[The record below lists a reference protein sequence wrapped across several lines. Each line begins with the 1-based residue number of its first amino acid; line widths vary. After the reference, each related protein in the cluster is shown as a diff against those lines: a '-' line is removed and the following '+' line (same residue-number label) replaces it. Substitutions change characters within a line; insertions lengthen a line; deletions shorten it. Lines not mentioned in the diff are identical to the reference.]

1 MACRRHHRRTSTSR
15 YSALPSAMAV
25 DDAAEPAAARRSSI
39 EKTPTRIS
47 PDVAELFQRLPD
59 EIIEQILLATDANG
73 FASLVLVSSK
83 WRAVS
88 QRPHLYRH
96 HLAQCSSY
104 LASLADLP
112 APQDE
117 NLPRLRRLFAREAKR
132 NLFDSYLRPKET
144 VIKLVSNSIS
154 SSSCPGGEGMQ
165 FGASPKGHHILAYNS
180 SRIYVV
186 DVRGEPPNVKREL
199 KILRRPVSACITDD
213 ASLLAVLSTEMQVDL
228 YDLQKTPPQRK
239 QSLILDNSPRTIALS
254 SCGSVLAAAY
264 DGGIE
269 VSSLH
274 PGALATDRRAV
285 KCDAVDALTFSLDG
299 TQILGTTIHS
309 SPPNTVILTAP
320 YYDPGSQLGDS
331 NLSAMWTT
339 SILFPN
345 TSRDCSH
352 AILLQDGGH
361 GEAEWTF
368 TYDRSFETFRAVRL
382 DDLRNGTTYFTGPI
396 PKATSQSKL
405 LPCTLPASTYHGE
418 LVASGFQGKEVWI
431 YGVPGDLDAVPETT
445 SNNDNP
451 QNPSG
456 LGRHNSGQSNLSRRT
471 STRALDGDN
480 ERVAQWQILC
490 DKLRNNFV
498 GGCKISEHSGV
509 SNVKWVADFAG
520 VSSKERLV
528 VTARGVSGPRLV
540 TDEEDID
547 FVDGG
552 RLTLLDF
559 DYGLVNGDRSEITIE
574 VGTDDAEVLEEEKR
588 DIETE
593 VAIVRRRTVAQ
604 QRGGRTAL
612 LRAATTAGQEPPL
625 PPLPPTEAAADDDPL
640 VPRTIGRN
648 PVSHPAPTVINDRG
662 DTGPIEEQEALDA
675 PYAHASPRS
684 GTTLRRAATAAAVN
698 RRLNPRT
705 ADGRPIEY
713 RRADGRAEHPH
724 ESDAD
729 NWVPPPPPY
738 QEEEDPVDLPAFLR
752 GPSVAPMPSV
762 PLVPPLPAVA
772 ARGRAGLASSP
783 VTQTPET
790 GSSATQRRRSHR
802 RPASDSTT
810 FSRSRSGDAPSPRSS
825 PSIHSLHMGP
835 DDIYNVSPPG
845 SPCLSTRQSGDHQ
858 ASGSETGVP
867 SESLVSSSAASRAET
882 FEAQPSAPSTAA
894 MASASTS
901 SAGFDSHIRP
911 KVPPLQ
917 LYIPNSP
924 LSNIVPASSAEPA
937 ARRLS
942 NVQTWPL
949 PPRPEAEPSGQA
961 MAGYPFSAP
970 PSNTTSHDLAAALPP
985 APSSGQLA
993 SLNKRISQGNP
1004 RRLSGG
1010 LQIQQA
1016 LASRRSYEDGPIQ
1029 GQQQQEEEEYCDWTG
1044 NSSIQMPEFDRPLII
1059 STPKGVSGAFDP
1071 PNRRTSGR
1079 QNETQI
1085 LAPIPRHPRQH
1096 NFVNPRPTTERLETI
1111 YSARSYP
1118 SVPQGQPKPTGMPS
1132 WLRSGSRSSRGS
1144 PTGVNR
1150 RPSRAER
1157 SAARNMKDARKSGWT
1172 GKKSKKESMAGHDAA
1187 STVGW
1192 TDMSSPSAP
1201 KGKKCVVM

>member
-1 MACRRHHRRTSTSR
+1 MAS
-15 YSALPSAMAV
+15 
-25 DDAAEPAAARRSSI
+25 
-39 EKTPTRIS
+39 
-47 PDVAELFQRLPD
+47 
-59 EIIEQILLATDANG
+59 
-73 FASLVLVSSK
+73 
-83 WRAVS
+83 
-88 QRPHLYRH
+88 
-96 HLAQCSSY
+96 
-104 LASLADLP
+104 ASLADLP
-112 APQDE
+112 APNDE
-117 NLPRLRRLFAREAKR
+117 SLPRLRRLFAREVKR
-132 NLFDSYLRPKET
+132 GLFDSYLRPKET

-165 FGASPKGHHILAYNS
+165 FGASPKGHHVLAYNS
-180 SRIYVV
+180 SRIYVI
-186 DVRGEPPNVKREL
+186 DVRGEGLDVKREL

-213 ASLLAVLSTEMQVDL
+213 AGLLAVLSTEMQVDL
-228 YDLQKTPPQRK
+228 YDLQRTPPQRK

-285 KCDAVDALTFSLDG
+285 KCDAVDALAFSLDG

-309 SPPNTVILTAP
+309 SPPSTVILTAP

-431 YGVPGDLDAVPETT
+431 YGVPGDLDAIPETA
-445 SNNDNP
+445 SNNDNSS
-451 QNPSG
+451 NTSG
-456 LGRHNSGQSNLSRRT
+456 LGRHNSGQSNLSHRT
-471 STRALDGDN
+471 STKALDGES
-480 ERVAQWQILC
+480 ERVPQWQILC

-498 GGCKISEHSGV
+498 GGCKISELSGV

-520 VSSKERLV
+520 FSVKERLV
-528 VTARGVSGPRLV
+528 VMARGVSGPRLV
-540 TDEEDID
+540 TEEEDMD

-559 DYGLVNGDRSEITIE
+559 DYGLVNGARSEITIE
-574 VGTDDAEVLEEEKR
+574 VGTDAAEVLEEEKR

-604 QRGGRTAL
+604 QRGRRTTL
-612 LRAATTAGQEPPL
+612 LRAATSAGQEPPL
-625 PPLPPTEAAADDDPL
+625 PPLSPTEDADDDDPL

-648 PVSHPAPTVINDRG
+648 PASHPAPAVISDQG
-662 DTGPIEEQEALDA
+662 ETASIEALEALDA

-705 ADGRPIEY
+705 ADGRPIEF

-738 QEEEDPVDLPAFLR
+738 KKEQDPIDLPAFLR
-752 GPSVAPMPSV
+752 GPSVAPMPSGPPV
-762 PLVPPLPAVA
+762 PPPLPALPL
-772 ARGRAGLASSP
+772 RDRSGLESSP
-783 VTQTPET
+783 VAQTPET
-790 GSSATQRRRSHR
+790 KSSAAQRRRSYQIT
-802 RPASDSTT
+802 ASDSTA
-810 FSRSRSGDAPSPRSS
+810 FSRLRVGDSPRPRSS
-825 PSIHSLHMGP
+825 PSIHSLHMDP
-835 DDIYNVSPPG
+835 DDIYDVSPPG
-845 SPCLSTRQSGDHQ
+845 SPRLPTRQSGELQ
-858 ASGSETGVP
+858 ASGSEMGVP
-867 SESLVSSSAASRAET
+867 SESVVSSSATSRAET
-882 FEAQPSAPSTAA
+882 FQAQPSVPSTAA
-894 MASASTS
+894 AASASTS
-901 SAGFDSHIRP
+901 STGFDDLARP
-911 KVPPLQ
+911 NVPSLQ
-917 LYIPNSP
+917 LHIPNSP

-937 ARRLS
+937 VRRLS
-942 NVQTWPL
+942 NAQTWPL
-949 PPRPEAEPSGQA
+949 PPQLQAGPLGQA
-961 MAGYPFSAP
+961 MAGYPLTAP
-970 PSNTTSHDLAAALPP
+970 PFDTTSHDLAAALPP

-1016 LASRRSYEDGPIQ
+1016 LADSRSYENGPSQ
-1029 GQQQQEEEEYCDWTG
+1029 GLQQQDYRDWMA
-1044 NSSIQMPEFDRPLII
+1044 NSSMQMPEFDRPLII

-1071 PNRRTSGR
+1071 PTRRTSGR
-1079 QNETQI
+1079 RNETQI
-1085 LAPIPRHPRQH
+1085 LAPVPRHPPQH
-1096 NFVNPRPTTERLETI
+1096 NFVNPRPTAARLETI
-1111 YSARSYP
+1111 YSAESYP
-1118 SVPQGQPKPTGMPS
+1118 DVPQGQPKPSGLPS
-1132 WLRSGSRSSRGS
+1132 WLRSGSRPSTGS

-1150 RPSRAER
+1150 KPSRAER
-1157 SAARNMKDARKSGWT
+1157 SAAKNMHDARKRGWA
-1172 GKKSKKESMAGHDAA
+1172 GKKKASKKESKAGHEAA
-1187 STVGW
+1187 STASW
-1192 TDMSSPSAP
+1192 TDASSPSAP

>member
-1 MACRRHHRRTSTSR
+1 MN
-15 YSALPSAMAV
+15 V
-25 DDAAEPAAARRSSI
+25 DAAAEPDAAWRPSI
-39 EKTPTRIS
+39 EKPPVRIS
-47 PDVAELFQRLPD
+47 PDVAELFDRLPD
-59 EIIEQILLATDANG
+59 EIIEQILLATDPNG
-73 FASLVLVSSK
+73 FASLVLVNSK

-88 QRPHLYRH
+88 QQPQLYLH

-104 LASLADLP
+104 LASLARLP
-112 APQDE
+112 ASEDE
-117 NLPRLRRLFAREAKR
+117 NLPRLRRLFAREVKR

-165 FGASPKGHHILAYNS
+165 FGASPQGHHILAYNS
-180 SRIYVV
+180 SRIYVI
-186 DVRGEPPNVKREL
+186 DVRREPLDVKREL
-199 KILRRPVSACITDD
+199 KILRRPVSVCITDD

-285 KCDAVDALTFSLDG
+285 KCDAVDALAFSLDG

-320 YYDPGSQLGDS
+320 YYDPGSRLGGG

-382 DDLRNGTTYFTGPI
+382 DDLRNGTTYFTGPM

-405 LPCTLPASTYHGE
+405 LPCTLPASTCRGE
-418 LVASGFQGKEVWI
+418 LVASGFQGNEVWI
-431 YGVPGDLDAVPETT
+431 YGVPGDLDAVPDT
-445 SNNDNP
+445 SLNNDNTS
-451 QNPSG
+451 NSSG
-456 LGRHNSGQSNLSRRT
+456 LGRHNSGQSNLSRRP
-471 STRALDGDN
+471 SARALGGDN
-480 ERVAQWQILC
+480 ARVPQWQILC

-498 GGCKISEHSGV
+498 GGCKISELSGV
-509 SNVKWVADFAG
+509 SSVKWVADFAG

-540 TDEEDID
+540 TEEEDID

-552 RLTLLDF
+552 RLLLLDF
-559 DYGLVNGDRSEITIE
+559 DYRPADGDRSEITIE
-574 VGTDDAEVLEEEKR
+574 VGTDDAEILEEEKR
-588 DIETE
+588 DIEME

-604 QRGGRTAL
+604 RGGGRAAL
-612 LRAATTAGQEPPL
+612 LRAATSAGWEPPL
-625 PPLPPTEAAADDDPL
+625 RPLPPTEDADNDDDPL

-648 PVSHPAPTVINDRG
+648 PVGDAAPAVINDAG
-662 DTGPIEEQEALDA
+662 DTASIEEQEALDA

-684 GTTLRRAATAAAVN
+684 GTTLRRAATAAAVD
-698 RRLNPRT
+698 RRRNPRT
-705 ADGRPIEY
+705 ADGRVIEY

-738 QEEEDPVDLPAFLR
+738 QAEEDPADLPVFLR

-762 PLVPPLPAVA
+762 APVPPLPA
-772 ARGRAGLASSP
+772 SSP
-783 VTQTPET
+783 VTSTPET
-790 GSSATQRRRSHR
+790 ESGATQRRRSHQR
-802 RPASDSTT
+802 TASDSTT
-810 FSRSRSGDAPSPRSS
+810 FSRSWVGDAPRPRSRLS
-825 PSIHSLHMGP
+825 SVHSLHTDP
-835 DDIYNVSPPG
+835 DDIYDVSPPG
-845 SPCLSTRQSGDHQ
+845 SPRLPTRRSGDRQ

-867 SESLVSSSAASRAET
+867 SGSLVSSSAASRVEA
-882 FEAQPSAPSTAA
+882 FQAQPSVPSTAA
-894 MASASTS
+894 TTDASKAST
-901 SAGFDSHIRP
+901 GFDDLAKP
-911 KVPPLQ
+911 KAAPLQ
-917 LYIPNSP
+917 LHIPSYP
-924 LSNIVPASSAEPA
+924 LSNFVPASSAGPA
-937 ARRLS
+937 VRRRS
-942 NVQTWPL
+942 IVQTWPR
-949 PPRPEAEPSGQA
+949 PPQPEAGPLGQA
-961 MAGYPFSAP
+961 MAGYPLTAP
-970 PSNTTSHDLAAALPP
+970 PPSTSSHDLAAALPP

-993 SLNKRISQGNP
+993 SLDKRISQGNP

-1010 LQIQQA
+1010 FRIQQA
-1016 LASRRSYEDGPIQ
+1016 LADSRSYEDRPSQ
-1029 GQQQQEEEEYCDWTG
+1029 VQQQQEYRDWTD

-1071 PNRRTSGR
+1071 PKRRTSGR
-1079 QNETQI
+1079 QHETQI

-1096 NFVNPRPTTERLETI
+1096 SFVNPRPTTERLETI
-1111 YSARSYP
+1111 YSASSYP
-1118 SVPQGQPKPTGMPS
+1118 NMPQGQPRSNGLPS
-1132 WLRSGSRSSRGS
+1132 WLRSGSMSSRGS

-1150 RPSRAER
+1150 RPGRAER
-1157 SAARNMKDARKSGWT
+1157 SAAKNMKDARNRGWT
-1172 GKKSKKESMAGHDAA
+1172 GKKKSKTESKAGHDAA
-1187 STVGW
+1187 SSAGW
-1192 TDMSSPSAP
+1192 TDVSSPSAP
-1201 KGKKCVVM
+1201 KDRKCVVM